1 MRTIGRGFPNMGY
14 GFRFARW
21 LGCDDNES
29 YDSWGNGAAM
39 RVSAVGWIG
48 QSISEVKRLSYML
61 TSVSHNHI
69 DGIKGA
75 EASAVSVFLARTDK
89 DKSDIAK
96 YITKNYYD

>member
-69 DGIKGA
+69 EGKKAPRRQPFLYSWHARIKIK
-75 EASAVSVFLARTDK
+75 VTLQN
-89 DKSDIAK
+89 I
-96 YITKNYYD
+96 